1 MVLLRSSATTAVISR
16 SALESAAHAAAA
28 SGGSVADLRRD
39 AYGHGLLAVA
49 RAAHDAGIRT
59 MLVDGADQI
68 SLLGDAGI
76 DATDRGE
83 VDVPVDVLYGL
94 NPGARPVM
102 RLTGHVMSLKD
113 LQPGDAVSYGYTYR
127 AQCATTVAL
136 ITGGYAQAV
145 VRLLGNRMDVE
156 ISGAL
161 HPIVGRVAMDVCVIE
176 VGDAAGI
183 REGSEVTF
191 FGGSG
196 PARDAIGRWSAVT
209 GLGPLELVCAAGL
222 AATQAEED

>member
-16 SALESAAHAAAA
+16 SALASAAHAAAG

-39 AYGHGLLAVA
+39 AYGHGLLTVA
-49 RAAHDAGIRT
+49 HAAQDAGIRT

-68 SLLGDAGI
+68 SLLHDAGI
-76 DATDRGE
+76 DATDEGE
-83 VDVPVDVLYGL
+83 ADVPVRVLYGL
-94 NPGARPVM
+94 NAGARPVM

-127 AQCATTVAL
+127 AERATTVAL

-176 VGDAAGI
+176 IGDADGI
-183 REGSEVTF
+183 QEGSEVTF
-191 FGGSG
+191 FGGTG
-196 PARDAIGRWSAVT
+196 PARDAIDRWSGVT